1 VEARQQFENTLME
14 IYSQNLSLEVEKQLW
29 FDYIAFEKSTGNLQR
44 AKLLYERA
52 LLSLDSDLA
61 FWLQYVDFIQRS
73 LKDIASV
80 RAKFEARKASSGAY
94 SQGDIVELMLENALF
109 EEEQN

>member
-1 VEARQQFENTLME
+1 M
-14 IYSQNLSLEVEKQLW
+14 
-29 FDYIAFEKSTGNLQR
+29 
-44 AKLLYERA
+44 
-52 LLSLDSDLA
+52 LSLDSDLA

-80 RAKFEARKASSGAY
+80 RAKYEARKSSGAY
-94 SQGDIVELMLENALF
+94 SHSDIVDLMLENALF